1 MRSSQCVA
9 LTLSGTLGVS
19 LHRAFI
25 FIFIGTGL
33 TICTHGALAPTEMR
47 GGAKAPS
54 SQEIAGAGS
63 SERAPEIIKSEEPD
77 RMRSGPSLTE
87 APSLSVIGTAPSQKA
102 RRRLLKLWTRSC
114 ALKMEN
120 TDFDVES
127 GNDKDDD
134 GQFDEDEML
143 KMMKNVDVAEDDEDE
158 YFVGTSEGPRR
169 DTSEREKKFG
179 KKTPHVL
186 HIKPVTFLDK
196 SRHENWKSEN
206 LRKPRSLF
214 YLVPEGGEN
223 REHG

>member
-1 MRSSQCVA
+1 MRSSLCV
-9 LTLSGTLGVS
+9 TLGVS

-33 TICTHGALAPTEMR
+33 TISTHGALAPTEMR

-63 SERAPEIIKSEEPD
+63 QERAPEIIKSEEPD

-87 APSLSVIGTAPSQKA
+87 APSLSVVGTAPSQKA
-102 RRRLLKLWTRSC
+102 CQRLLKLWTRSC

-127 GNDKDDD
+127 ANDEDDD

-158 YFVGTSEGPRR
+158 YFVGTSEGPRG
-169 DTSEREKKFG
+169 DTIPHPTFVP
-179 KKTPHVL
+179 KTPHVL
-186 HIKPVTFLDK
+186 HVKPVTFLDK
-196 SRHENWKSEN
+196 SWHENWKSEN